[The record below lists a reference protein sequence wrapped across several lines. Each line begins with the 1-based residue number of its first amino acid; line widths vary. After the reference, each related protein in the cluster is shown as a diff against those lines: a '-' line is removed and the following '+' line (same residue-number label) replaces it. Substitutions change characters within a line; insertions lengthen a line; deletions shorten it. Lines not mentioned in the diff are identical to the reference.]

1 MMQKFFKVIAV
12 FCALSVALLTGSLYV
27 RSIKDDIRSQDQL
40 NERLQ
45 KLCDQ
50 ARQTNWNDHSQAIVM
65 TKLPKSH
72 ALNVSI
78 H

>member
-1 MMQKFFKVIAV
+1 MMQRFFKIIAV
-12 FCALSVALLTGSLYV
+12 FCVLSVALLTGSLYV

-50 ARQTNWNDHSQAIVM
+50 ALQSNLNEFARSQFLKRHCNDQT
-65 TKLPKSH
+65 P
-72 ALNVSI
+72 
-78 H
+78 

>member
-1 MMQKFFKVIAV
+1 MFEVSKMTF
-12 FCALSVALLTGSLYV
+12 AL
-27 RSIKDDIRSQDQL
+27 KNQL

-50 ARQTNWNDHSQAIVM
+50 ARQTNWNDHSQAIFM

-72 ALNVSI
+72 ALNMSK

>member
-1 MMQKFFKVIAV
+1 MMQRFFKVIAV

-27 RSIKDDIRSQDQL
+27 QSIKDDIRSQDQL

-50 ARQTNWNDHSQAIVM
+50 ARQSNWDELARSQFLKRHCNDQ
-65 TKLPKSH
+65 TP
-72 ALNVSI
+72 
-78 H
+78 